1 MWLLI
6 EEFLIALIM
15 LVFCTQILFPVLV
28 NRPIFPIFRWRK
40 ITKLKVQMTD
50 DQEREQWLDSMV
62 ESDKGEDKNGYEKS
76 SNDI

>member
-1 MWLLI
+1 MGKLKKPL
-6 EEFLIALIM
+6 
-15 LVFCTQILFPVLV
+15 

-40 ITKLKVQMTD
+40 ITKMKAQMTD

-62 ESDKGEDKNGYEKS
+62 ESDEGEKKNGYEKS